1 MGLRGLVSK
10 GPPLSCALKPCLG
23 WKGILPSGA
32 ERVNAPGRSLLIWG
46 SSPLNEA
53 LLVPKPLSELRFFGK
68 KGEKATG
75 VNEEDAA
82 AKSGGVGLE
91 LFNEA
96 EEGLSRVDRV

>member
-1 MGLRGLVSK
+1 M
-10 GPPLSCALKPCLG
+10 SCALKPCLG

-32 ERVNAPGRSLLIWG
+32 ERVNAPGRSLIIWG
-46 SSPLNEA
+46 SPALNEA

-82 AKSGGVGLE
+82 AKPGGVGLE
-91 LFNEA
+91 LLKEA